1 LAPRN
6 AVFVKAC
13 ALLSVLSQNQPETP
27 AMFRAISSAAFFLL
41 VGCLAAHA
49 AGDAALGKKV
59 FSRCI
64 ACHEAASDRDKI
76 GPHLMGVVGR
86 KAGSAE
92 SFQSHYSQAMK
103 DAGAAGLVWDEAN
116 LAQYLKSP
124 RQKVPGNKMAFSG
137 LTSDDDIANVIAYL
151 KADPKP

>member
-1 LAPRN
+1 
-6 AVFVKAC
+6 
-13 ALLSVLSQNQPETP
+13 
-27 AMFRAISSAAFFLL
+27 MFRAITPAVVLL
-41 VGCLAAHA
+41 FAGGLAAHA
-49 AGDAALGKKV
+49 DGDAALGKKV
-59 FSRCI
+59 FNRCI
-64 ACHEAASDRDKI
+64 ACHEAATDRDKV

-103 DAGAAGLVWDEAN
+103 DAGAAGLVWDDASLTE
-116 LAQYLKSP
+116 YLKAP
-124 RQKVPGNKMAFSG
+124 KQKVPGNRMAFTG